1 MNLSERIY
9 NIIEDYIKTDGEAKL
24 SFGDVLTEIV
34 EFSDVGHFNNLSE
47 EECVQRLNQWLEYCL
62 SKEYIKKVEQKDSID
77 ISNKEVLLKF
87 LINKNKN
94 IKLNLA
100 INEHLKN
107 VNFILNN
114 NDYKSLEEYFFYNL
128 NELNEYQEYTYD
140 TLNFMFNEI
149 NYDDVYFEIN
159 NKSKD
164 KFNIDYVKNILKD
177 KKFTIKQTLN
187 NCNEQNFYIKEF
199 NIKIVFEF
207 WN

>member
-9 NIIEDYIKTDGEAKL
+9 DIIENYIIKEKETKMC
-24 SFGDVLTEIV
+24 FGDILTEIV
-34 EFSDVGHFNNLSE
+34 EFSDVGHSNNLSE
-47 EECVQRLNQWLEYCL
+47 EECVQRLNKWLEYCL

-128 NELNEYQEYTYD
+128 NELNEYQKYAYD

-159 NKSKD
+159 NKYKN
-164 KFNIDYVKNILKD
+164 KFNIDYVKDILKD